1 MTEKE
6 ESKPRKSLHPT
17 AMSAV
22 ISLSSLFQNICRIL
36 IFWMCG
42 GKPAHPRKIWGPTQN
57 SPRKTKREHTTH
69 THTHTHHTHTY
80 VFDSR
85 KQERGRERKESVC
98 VCVCVCVCKNVSK
111 EKEDMMTTRLAP
123 LSLERRGTIFFLF
136 YVLFVKSN
144 NNTFTCRLEVLNQA
158 VAEKMGRMEHSV
170 RYNST
175 EKRREK

>member
-1 MTEKE
+1 MMDSGDSKV
-6 ESKPRKSLHPT
+6 ES
-17 AMSAV
+17 AFV
-22 ISLSSLFQNICRIL
+22 E
-36 IFWMCG
+36 
-42 GKPAHPRKIWGPTQN
+42 
-57 SPRKTKREHTTH
+57 RE
-69 THTHTHHTHTY
+69 
-80 VFDSR
+80 R
-85 KQERGRERKESVC
+85 ERGRERRESVC
-98 VCVCVCVCKNVSK
+98 GVCVCVCKNVSK